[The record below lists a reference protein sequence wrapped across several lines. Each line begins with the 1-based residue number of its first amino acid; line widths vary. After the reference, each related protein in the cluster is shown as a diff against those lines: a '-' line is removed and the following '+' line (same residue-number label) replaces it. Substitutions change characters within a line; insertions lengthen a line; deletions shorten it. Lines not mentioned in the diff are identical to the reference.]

1 MSGVQGVAVQAD
13 LQPDTAIA
21 VRPPSPGTETRTLSL
36 GDYSGRIDIYGTE
49 EQLRRLAATI
59 LAALPDEEET
69 S

>member
-13 LQPDTAIA
+13 LTPDTAIA

-36 GDYSGRIDIYGTE
+36 GDYSGRIDLYGTE
-49 EQLRRLAATI
+49 TELRRLAATI
-59 LAALPDEEET
+59 LAALPEQEQ